1 MFLRF
6 VNQDARVRIV
16 LAMLKRVATLAKV
29 FPCFTS
35 LHISNL
41 SSIIKTILFLFLTAA
56 VAIARNS
63 SVIIRTANFIL
74 SRKKTS
80 FFGKL
85 NQTLSILLQFTQD
98 LHLLT
103 AYHQTKTLISRFFL
117 LMPPILR
124 NGSFLFVLQSQPFY
138 LAQLVPVT
146 TISIREAPF
155 SSSDISPNATC
166 TYDDH
171 FHLGSLVDLNL
182 KEKLYVCLALFI
194 GEV

>member
-1 MFLRF
+1 M
-6 VNQDARVRIV
+6 
-16 LAMLKRVATLAKV
+16 
-29 FPCFTS
+29 
-35 LHISNL
+35 
-41 SSIIKTILFLFLTAA
+41 
-56 VAIARNS
+56 
-63 SVIIRTANFIL
+63 L

-85 NQTLSILLQFTQD
+85 NQTRSILLQFTQD

-117 LMPPILR
+117 LMPPLLR

-146 TISIREAPF
+146 TISIREATF
-155 SSSDISPNATC
+155 SSTDISPNENC

-171 FHLGSLVDLNL
+171 FHLGSLALL
-182 KEKLYVCLALFI
+182 ELEHEGEAVCLSHAVHRRSLKRGLVYFKATVHLD
-194 GEV
+194 E